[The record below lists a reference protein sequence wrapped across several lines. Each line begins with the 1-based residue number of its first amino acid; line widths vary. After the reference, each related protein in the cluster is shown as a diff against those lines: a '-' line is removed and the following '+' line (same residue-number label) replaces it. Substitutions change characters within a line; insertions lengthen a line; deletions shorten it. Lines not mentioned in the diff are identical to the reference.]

1 MQDPTKPVRNLQYG
15 LLLSIPSA
23 IALAVAESYGLVSP
37 AFSAL
42 MTMVWLT
49 AFFIG
54 VIWVANATSAKQEP
68 TSGELESDDDVTI
81 DLKKYHSPL
90 NRWLERKEQA
100 LLGRDQFYW
109 FWLARQF
116 NALWLAPIMRVTGFR
131 FSKLYRWG
139 ATPAHRIVYIFVDTV
154 KANIRA
160 DHPNDSSWGAWYE

>member
-1 MQDPTKPVRNLQYG
+1 MQDSTKPVRNLQYG

-42 MTMVWLT
+42 ITMVWLT

-68 TSGELESDDDVTI
+68 ASDELESDDDVTI

-90 NRWLERKEQA
+90 NRKLERVESA
-100 LLGRDQFYW
+100 LNKVHLW
-109 FWLARQF
+109 WLFRSF

-139 ATPAHRIVYIFVDTV
+139 ATPVYRIVYILVDTV

-160 DHPNDSSWGAWYE
+160 DYPNDPSWGAWHE

>member
-1 MQDPTKPVRNLQYG
+1 MQDSTKPVRNLQYG

-42 MTMVWLT
+42 VTMVWLT

-68 TSGELESDDDVTI
+68 ASDELESDDDVTI

-90 NRWLERKEQA
+90 NRKLERVESA
-100 LLGRDQFYW
+100 LNKVHLW
-109 FWLARQF
+109 WLFRSF

-139 ATPAHRIVYIFVDTV
+139 ATPAYRIVYILVETT

-160 DHPNDSSWGAWYE
+160 ENPNDPSWGAWHE

>member
-42 MTMVWLT
+42 ITTVWLT

-68 TSGELESDDDVTI
+68 TSDELESDDDVTI
-81 DLKKYHSPL
+81 DLRKYHSPL
-90 NRWLERKEQA
+90 NRKLERIETA
-100 LLGRDQFYW
+100 LNRVHL

-116 NALWLAPIMRVTGFR
+116 NALWLAPILRVTGFR

-139 ATPAHRIVYIFVDTV
+139 ATPAHRIVYMLVDTV